1 MPDGKRSAAA
11 SSRGSSAKRGKV
23 AAEAIVEEEVSST
36 AAAIPQVSAEERA
49 AAAKAASEAA
59 AGHKII
65 PDPEKLMF
73 TGSIPDASRKLVVG
87 MVGLPARG
95 KSYLARKLAYYL
107 NWMEINTSIFNHGDY
122 RRKRLGG
129 RQPAEF
135 FRPDNAEG
143 MKLRLDMAKE
153 ALTDLLEFLA
163 GGGQIGILDATNSS
177 RRRRAMVQAE
187 CDRHGVALFWVESV
201 CTKND
206 LIHDTITQIKAKLP
220 EYSDMRI
227 EQIREDFIH
236 RIAFYESTY
245 MPLDGRGAEANVSF
259 MRITDIG
266 EDIELHKVTGA
277 LQHRI
282 IRFLMSIHPRKRSI
296 YLTRHGESIYNK
308 SKKLGGDSGLSQ
320 AGIRYS
326 VALKAFMQRENVQ
339 DLKVWTSSMQRT
351 IQTAALFE
359 NVSSFK
365 ALDELNAGQFEGST
379 YEEIKEKYPQVNES
393 RGLNKYYYR
402 YPRGESYKD
411 VVERLEPL
419 LVELER
425 EENLLVV
432 THQAVCRCLLS
443 YFKTI
448 PHDMLPKEL
457 PYLEIPLHTVLKVTP
472 MNRGCKIEKFVLG
485 PDAVNTHQ
493 PQSRPAST
501 H

>member
-1 MPDGKRSAAA
+1 MSQTKRPSETAVDTRQKQRRVGGEETAMDEDAAGA
-11 SSRGSSAKRGKV
+11 APAV
-23 AAEAIVEEEVSST
+23 AAPATDVS
-36 AAAIPQVSAEERA
+36 P
-49 AAAKAASEAA
+49 
-59 AGHKII
+59 KII
-65 PDPEKLMF
+65 SSPDPEKLMF
-73 TGSIPDASRKLVVG
+73 RGSIPDASRKLVVG

-107 NWMEINTSIFNHGDY
+107 NWMEMNTQIFNHGDY

-135 FRPDNAEG
+135 FRPDNEEG

-153 ALTDLLEFLA
+153 ALTDLLGFLA
-163 GGGQIGILDATNSS
+163 GGGRVGILDATNSS
-177 RRRRAMVQAE
+177 RHRRGMVQDE
-187 CDRHGVALFWVESV
+187 CAKHGVQVFWVESV
-201 CTKND
+201 CTKQD
-206 LIHDTITQIKAKLP
+206 CIDDTITQIKAKLP

-227 EQIREDFIH
+227 DQIREDFIQ
-236 RIAFYESTY
+236 RIAFYESAYT
-245 MPLDGRGAEANVSF
+245 PLDADGPEKDVSF
-259 MRITDIG
+259 MRIIDIG
-266 EDIELHKVTGA
+266 ENIQLHKVVGA

-308 SKKLGGDSGLSQ
+308 SKRLGGDSGLST

-326 VALKAFMQRENVQ
+326 VALKAFMQRENVPN
-339 DLKVWTSSMQRT
+339 LKVWTSSLQRT

-359 NVSSFK
+359 DVTSFK

-393 RGLNKYYYR
+393 RSLNKYYYR
-402 YPRGESYKD
+402 YPRGESYGD

-432 THQAVCRCLLS
+432 SHQAVCRCLLS
-443 YFKTI
+443 YFNTI
-448 PHDMLPKEL
+448 PHDRLPKEL
-457 PYLEIPLHTVLKVTP
+457 PYLEVPLHTVLKVTP
-472 MNRGCKIEKFVLG
+472 TNQGCTIEKFVLG

-493 PQSRPAST
+493 PQSRPPSADK
-501 H
+501 